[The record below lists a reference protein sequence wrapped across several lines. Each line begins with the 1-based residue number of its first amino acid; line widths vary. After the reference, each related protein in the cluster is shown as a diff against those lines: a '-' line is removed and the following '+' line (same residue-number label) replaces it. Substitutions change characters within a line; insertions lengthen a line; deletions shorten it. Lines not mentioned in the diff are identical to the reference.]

1 MILSWEVNIKFIDFI
16 NFFLGNKIIINFV
29 WIQKVMVVLNI
40 YGFFLYVIL
49 MVLRIF
55 LNLESIINR
64 CNILRG
70 NV

>member
-29 WIQKVMVVLNI
+29 WIQKVMVSVKYLWI
-40 YGFFLYVIL
+40 FFLYVIL

-55 LNLESIINR
+55 KFRKYNKQM
-64 CNILRG
+64 
-70 NV
+70 

>member
-40 YGFFLYVIL
+40 YGFFFICYFNGIED
-49 MVLRIF
+49 F
-55 LNLESIINR
+55 
-64 CNILRG
+64 
-70 NV
+70 